1 MESINEQKVRGSKMI
16 WNHKGHELDQYAERM
31 TGLNPQIKYYIF
43 GAGILG
49 KELMI
54 VLRKY
59 GCLVAFIDN
68 SIEKQQNKIDDF
80 EVISFQEYLKRRDGQ
95 IVIAAT
101 KKNSRIIRKQ
111 MEENLLHHEIDFFE
125 YDEFSERVF
134 QIGRAHV

>member
-101 KKNSRIIRKQ
+101 KKK
-111 MEENLLHHEIDFFE
+111 
-125 YDEFSERVF
+125 
-134 QIGRAHV
+134 